1 MVSILEMINE
11 GLHQATGLYCYAE
24 FPHDGFELPLLI
36 VTENYN
42 QLSNI
47 ALDGRVEVAELTYT
61 ITIYSEKLE
70 DVYMYQELIDSYF
83 NDTIKRF
90 SGTIQQIQQSYPI
103 YHRTLTYR
111 GRVQKIENN
120 YYIL

>member
-1 MVSILEMINE
+1 MVSILEQINE
-11 GLHQATGLYCYAE
+11 GLYQATGLYCYAE
-24 FPHDGFELPLLI
+24 FPQDGFRLPLLI

-61 ITIYSEKLE
+61 ITIYSDNLE
-70 DVYMYQELIDSYF
+70 EIYKYQELVDSFF
-83 NDTIKRF
+83 NDVIKRF
-90 SGTIQQIQQSYPI
+90 SGTIQSIQQSYPI
-103 YHRTLTYR
+103 YHRTLSYR
-111 GRVQKIENN
+111 GRVQKVDNT